1 LKLSN
6 TITWPSILGV
16 LFFIGMMATGYYYNL
31 TFVQF
36 GLLDLGTRL
45 IGMSDAGVARYMA
58 YLALITSLTALLV
71 GYGMKRLGWTR
82 KLRSKLKMAFIVVL
96 AQTLLTAVA
105 PLLRSQGAFLGW
117 IVLASISLGIGV
129 PATFSMT
136 VDLVPVRWRGMVAA
150 AITALA
156 YFPAAVLSSNWT
168 IEQFQSILVWVMLA
182 GTLGLGVLAF
192 IKFEYIERL
201 ALQHRSKN
209 FWRGRF
215 IRLDSNGRPHIRGSL
230 MLLILLMF
238 GIFFIDSLGF
248 LRLAHSPFF
257 FESAWQSP
265 EIGPR
270 LAIGVTHAIA
280 ALVAGLLYSA
290 LNEKELFLWIF
301 GIFALV
307 QLMYTLS
314 AGRMQVGEPP
324 LAMPVMYAVAVSL
337 YTVLNFAIWADIST
351 PETISRNS
359 ALGVALS
366 GWTATFLS
374 TALALQMR
382 LNGVT
387 LQTHLRIVDSLAMLF
402 FLFVI
407 LLIFFSPRGRHTS
420 A

>member
-1 LKLSN
+1 
-6 TITWPSILGV
+6 
-16 LFFIGMMATGYYYNL
+16 MMATGYYYNL
-31 TFVQF
+31 TFIQF

-45 IGMSDAGVARYMA
+45 IGMTDAGVAADMA

-71 GYGMKRLGWTR
+71 GYGMKRYGWTHD
-82 KLRSKLKMAFIVVL
+82 LRPKLKMAFCVVL
-96 AQTLLTAVA
+96 AQTALTAVA
-105 PLLRSQGAFLGW
+105 PLLRSPQAFLGW
-117 IVLASISLGIGV
+117 IVLASISLGVGV

-168 IEQFQSILVWVMLA
+168 IEQFQRSLVWVMLA
-182 GTLGLGVLAF
+182 GAVGLGVLIF
-192 IKFEYIERL
+192 VKFEFVERL
-201 ALQHRSKN
+201 AIQNRSKS
-209 FWRGRF
+209 FGLGRF
-215 IRLDSNGRPHIRGSL
+215 VRLDPDGLPHIRGSL
-230 MLLILLMF
+230 LLLISLMF

-257 FESAWQSP
+257 FDSAWQSP
-265 EIGPR
+265 ETGPR
-270 LAIGVTHAIA
+270 LAIGVTHGIA
-280 ALVAGLLYSA
+280 ALVAGLLYSS
-290 LNEKELFLWIF
+290 LDEKELFLWIF

-314 AGRMQVGEPP
+314 AGKVPVGEPA
-324 LAMPVMYAVAVSL
+324 LAMPLMYAVAVSL

-351 PETISRNS
+351 PATISRNS
-359 ALGVALS
+359 ALGIALS
-366 GWTATFLS
+366 GWTATFIS

-382 LNGVT
+382 LGGVT

-407 LLIFFSPRGRHTS
+407 FLIFFSPAGKHAS
-420 A
+420 Q